1 MVRRGDLV
9 AEVDGADGH
18 YGVWVLSFEWK
29 SWNESCVD
37 DGGVAVA
44 HGGDCAE
51 VDDEWTRRKI
61 GNLVGGE
68 ACCEGEVGAVAVFE
82 GDC

>member
-1 MVRRGDLV
+1 M
-9 AEVDGADGH
+9 
-18 YGVWVLSFEWK
+18 
-29 SWNESCVD
+29 D